1 MNRIAFFTCIILF
14 VLSSLVV
21 SPASGQVS
29 CAGID
34 SLSEC
39 PVTGCGGGDGELNK
53 KKNRTVVPPA
63 ANILSRT
70 LEQIRGWQQPNSWQ
84 SRSDRDSLAFR
95 ENKAVVVMGYLRD
108 ARKSGR
114 ESTNCKL
121 GGETNND
128 FHLDL
133 ISNPDAPR
141 ASAVAAEITP
151 RFRPTGWD
159 FEKLDLLGE
168 YTRFVRVTGWIM
180 LDTMH
185 ISNPLT
191 RATNWEIHPV
201 TKFEVCASTITR
213 CRSGRGWVLLEE
225 WEFEE
230 EQ

>member
-14 VLSSLVV
+14 VLSSLAV
-21 SPASGQVS
+21 SPASAQVS
-29 CAGID
+29 CAGIN

-39 PVTGCGGGDGELNK
+39 LMTGCGGGDGELNK
-53 KKNRTVVPPA
+53 RKNRTAVPSA

-70 LEQIRGWQQPNSWQ
+70 LDQIRGWQQPVSWQ
-84 SRSDRDSLAFR
+84 SGGDRVSLAFR
-95 ENKAVVVMGYLRD
+95 EDKAVAVMAYLRD
-108 ARKSGR
+108 ARKSGK

-121 GGETNND
+121 RGEANND

-151 RFRPTGWD
+151 RFRPAGWD
-159 FEKLDLLGE
+159 FEKLDSLGE
-168 YTRFVRVTGWIM
+168 DTRFVRVTGWIT

-185 ISNPLT
+185 ISNPLV

-201 TKFEVCASTITR
+201 TKFEVCTSTVTR
-213 CRSGRGWVLLEE
+213 CRSGIGWVLLEN
-225 WEFEE
+225 WESDDE
-230 EQ
+230 